1 MALPSDQ
8 RISSILEYCNSYG
21 ETETCNHFK
30 INIETLHRYQRE
42 KRWRE
47 TQQPKIL
54 LLDMETSFMEV
65 RAWGLYKQRIPYTN
79 IINDWFFLSWA
90 AKWLFSAEVMS
101 DVLTPK
107 EAVNKNDKRI
117 CESLWDMIDQANIII
132 GHNCNRFDLPKIN
145 TRFYLNGL
153 KPPMP
158 YQTIDTLKVAQRNF
172 SFSSNR
178 LDYLGKLILDQGK
191 IKTDYDLWVRC
202 MDGDKN
208 ALTEMERYNQQD
220 VRLLEEIY
228 VELRPWIKSHPNL
241 AVLMDAKEQCC
252 PNCGSFEFEEGEGY
266 YTTPQNKYISIRCKS
281 CGAVNRKRNSLISKE
296 QKDVMVI
303 PNAR

>member
-1 MALPSDQ
+1 MHNTEEN
-8 RISSILEYCNSYG
+8 INTVLEYCLEHG
-21 ETETCNHFK
+21 ETEACTKF
-30 INIETLHRYQRE
+30 NIKHETLYRYQRE
-42 KRWRE
+42 RRWRD

-65 RAWGLYKQRIPYTN
+65 RVWGLYKQRIPHTN
-79 IINDWFFLSWA
+79 VINDWFFLSWA
-90 AKWLFSAEVMS
+90 GKWLYSAEIMS

-117 CESLWDMIDQANIII
+117 CESLWELINSADIII
-132 GHNCNRFDLPKIN
+132 GHNVVRFDLRKIN

-178 LDYLGKLILDQGK
+178 LDYLGRLMLNKGK
-191 IKTDYDLWVRC
+191 IKTDYELWVRC
-202 MDGDKN
+202 AEGDKD
-208 ALTEMERYNQQD
+208 ALTEMEIYNKQD
-220 VRLLEEIY
+220 VAILEECY

-241 AVLMDAKEQCC
+241 GLIMDTDKPCC
-252 PNCGSFEFEEGEGY
+252 PNCGNFEFEEGEGY
-266 YTTPQNKYISIRCKS
+266 YTTPQNRYIAVRCKS
-281 CGAVNRKRNSLISKE
+281 CGATNRLRDSLTTSEKRKKL
-296 QKDVMVI
+296 VI
-303 PNAR
+303 PIAR